1 MSRAAI
7 GGGFPA
13 AYFTFL
19 SCLLYRFELYL
30 EVYDVIHANRE
41 DYSSTSSKDSIW
53 MLKLYIQY
61 MNGVIMEAWE
71 QCCKA
76 AVADE
81 LGPDWR
87 CPALDRWL
95 RLEFYIKRHS
105 IEDVETYLRNS
116 GEGLNEDPFEFGR
129 LNVYSHVLWLHVYLA
144 QIGPNTRRPS
154 PNGITARGTI
164 TKLLRWVKGIF
175 VA

>member
-1 MSRAAI
+1 MDLIRQVKYDLEFDEHDNDGMLDVYEFNTLKLKHESRSHWRR
-7 GGGFPA
+7 FPA

-19 SCLLYRFELYL
+19 SRLLYRFELYL

-41 DYSSTSSKDSIW
+41 DYSSTSSKDSIR

-71 QCCKA
+71 QCREA

-129 LNVYSHVLWLHVYLA
+129 LNMYSHVL
-144 QIGPNTRRPS
+144 
-154 PNGITARGTI
+154 
-164 TKLLRWVKGIF
+164 
-175 VA
+175 